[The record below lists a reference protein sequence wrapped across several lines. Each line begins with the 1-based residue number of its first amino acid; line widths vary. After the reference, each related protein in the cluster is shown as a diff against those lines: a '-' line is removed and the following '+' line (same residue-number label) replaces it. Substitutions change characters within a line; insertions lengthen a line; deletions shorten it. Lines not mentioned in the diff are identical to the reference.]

1 MKAALL
7 TKIPATDLEVRE
19 IRDPLP
25 GPGEVLVSV
34 DACGI
39 CGTDLH
45 VMAGESYRPDLPFV
59 LGHEPAG
66 RIAGIGSGVASG
78 LIGMRVVPAL
88 FVGCG
93 DCAPCLRGDERLC
106 AKDAL
111 ITGVLKLP
119 GGFSELMTLRE
130 SQLVQVPA
138 QLSASVAA
146 SLVDAGPTA
155 YNAARVA
162 SGMVPAGGHLVAG
175 AGPVGFLAAS
185 LLRARE
191 LQVTVAEPNPAR
203 RHAAAAAGL
212 EVVQEASSVAGQFG
226 CVIDCAGQ
234 AAVVGTLLDLLE
246 PGGLYL
252 SVGYAVL
259 REFDLAVVAR
269 RELTIRGI
277 RSGRRSDLEAVLLL
291 AAHGELALP
300 PIDTWPLDHINDA
313 FSALRAG
320 SVAGKA
326 VVSLQPKHPSVD

>member
-45 VMAGESYRPDLPFV
+45 VMGGESYRPNLPFV

-66 RIAGIGSGVASG
+66 RIADTGSGVTSG
-78 LIGMRVVPAL
+78 LIGLRVVPTL

-93 DCAPCLRGDERLC
+93 ECAPCLNGDERLC
-106 AKDAL
+106 ANDAL

-119 GGFSELMTLRE
+119 GGFAELMTLRE
-130 SQLVQVPA
+130 SQLVQVPG
-138 QLSASVAA
+138 QMSASAAA

-155 YNAARVA
+155 YNAVRVA
-162 SGMVPAGGHLVAG
+162 SGTVPAGRYLVAG

-185 LLRARE
+185 LLRSRD
-191 LQVTVAEPNPAR
+191 LQVTVAEPNPVR
-203 RHAAAAAGL
+203 RRTAAAAGL
-212 EVVQEASSVAGQFG
+212 DVVDGASSVAGQFG

-234 AAVVGTLLDLLE
+234 PDVVDTLLGLLE

-259 REFDLAVVAR
+259 PEFDLAVVAR

-277 RSGRRSDLEAVLLL
+277 RSGRRTDLEAVLLL

-300 PIDTWPLDHINDA
+300 PIDTWPLDHVNDA
-313 FSALRAG
+313 FSALRSG

-326 VVSLQPKHPSVD
+326 VVSLQP